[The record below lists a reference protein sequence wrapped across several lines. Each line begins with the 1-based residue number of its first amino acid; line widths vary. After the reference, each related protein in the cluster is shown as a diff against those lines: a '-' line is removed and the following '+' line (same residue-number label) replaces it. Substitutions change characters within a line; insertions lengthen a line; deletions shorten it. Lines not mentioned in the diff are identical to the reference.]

1 MTFDPFESF
10 QQTTAIPNN
19 ILQPMNPSLPSTATN
34 KTSSNDLDF
43 FMTSNQAPQQSP
55 LFFPTQQQQQ
65 QQNSFVRPPMF
76 QQQSMMFSSPQQ
88 QFNKPNNNSFN
99 VSF

>member
-10 QQTTAIPNN
+10 QQTTPIPNN
-19 ILQPMNPSLPSTATN
+19 ILQPMNPSTATN

-55 LFFPTQQQQQ
+55 ILFPTQQQQQ
-65 QQNSFVRPPMF
+65 QQHSFVRPPMF
-76 QQQSMMFSSPQQ
+76 QQQSMMFSTPQQ

>member
-10 QQTTAIPNN
+10 QQTTPIPNN
-19 ILQPMNPSLPSTATN
+19 ILQPMNPSTATN

-55 LFFPTQQQQQ
+55 IVFPTQQQ
-65 QQNSFVRPPMF
+65 SFVRPPMF
-76 QQQSMMFSSPQQ
+76 QQQSTMFSSPQQ